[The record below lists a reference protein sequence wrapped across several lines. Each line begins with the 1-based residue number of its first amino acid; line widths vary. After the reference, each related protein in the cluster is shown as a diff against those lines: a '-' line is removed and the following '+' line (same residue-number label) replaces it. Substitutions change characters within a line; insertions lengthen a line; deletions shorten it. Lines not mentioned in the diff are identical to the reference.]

1 MLLMSRHINFAGFQF
16 NVPTRELLRV
26 ENGGVLT
33 PISLGSRAADVLLLF
48 LNRPGELIAKN
59 EIMDAVW
66 PDLAVEESNLTVQ
79 ISALRRVLDSG
90 RNGASCIQTVAG
102 RGYRF
107 VLPLRDAAGSEID
120 LPACEADA
128 LQADAASPLAQG
140 LSATPKPVAGTSPPQ
155 SVTAAAQASV
165 GERRAGHWRFAVAA
179 MVAVFCSAVV
189 VIHWRSL
196 SSDGSG
202 LRAEPR
208 RLSIVALPFVNASGE
223 PKDDDLAAALTGDV
237 TTSLAQMPGAFVVAR
252 SMAQATDSRKLSL
265 PAVGDDLG
273 VRYVLEGTVRRSSG
287 AVQLKVALSEAANGV
302 SIWAAQ
308 FQGAVDQPRDQI
320 LRNLLFPLRTAFM
333 DAEAQR
339 LSTLP
344 LADLTV
350 EDLVLKVRA
359 ANNHPPITRATSAE
373 NIELLERALALA
385 PNSPEILMSLAR
397 EHLRPIVEFGDRI
410 GNRDDLWFRGRS
422 YVDRARA
429 VAAGS
434 EAMFGMQAYLLRAEG
449 RFDEAILAYTAL
461 MRAAPDSVRYH
472 LDLAQSLIAVGRS
485 AEAVP
490 VLEEAIR
497 RSDVAAPRFVPYVA
511 LGQALIRLGRNDE
524 AIDWLLAAREQSP
537 GRMPQIYLLLAA
549 AHANVGR
556 TEDARRELRDYVRLR
571 PTSTLRGVRHTV
583 KPTPTAAEEQQREL
597 DGLARSG
604 LRDHVDEDVD
614 AGLPITMGV
623 QPNPL
628 DAPTP
633 RGAPGV
639 SVIGT
644 FELATLI
651 DHRQGSGN
659 DQPLLLSTTCT
670 FCLDIAFPG
679 SIHVPQYLWREPMTD
694 EQRGALKAWL
704 DPLLDGNPRRRLI
717 IISWN
722 AERWHG
728 RNLALELVALGY
740 PNVSWY
746 RGGLEAWDAAG
757 LPVQRLHW

>member
-1 MLLMSRHINFAGFQF
+1 MSRHINFAGFQF

-59 EIMDAVW
+59 EIIDAVW

-107 VLPLRDAAGSEID
+107 TVPVTERAGSEMC
-120 LPACEADA
+120 LPAGEAGA
-128 LQADAASPLAQG
+128 LQANAASPSAQG
-140 LSATPKPVAGTSPPQ
+140 LGATPEFIAATSSSPQ
-155 SVTAAAQASV
+155 SAMAAVHATV
-165 GERRAGHWRFAVAA
+165 GDKRARHWRFAAAA

-208 RLSIVALPFVNASGE
+208 RLSIVALPFTNASGE
-223 PKDDDLAAALTGDV
+223 PKDDDLAAALTEDF
-237 TTSLAQMPGAFVVAR
+237 TTSLTEMPGAFVVAR

-265 PAVGDDLG
+265 PAVGGDLG
-273 VRYVLEGTVRRSSG
+273 VRYVLEGTIRRSSG
-287 AVQLKVALSEAANGV
+287 AVELKVQLSEAANGV
-302 SIWAAQ
+302 NIWAAQ
-308 FQGAVDQPRDQI
+308 FQGAAGEPRDQI
-320 LRNLLFPLRTAFM
+320 IRNLLFPLRTAFM

-350 EDLVLKVRA
+350 EDLLLKVRA
-359 ANNHPPITRATSAE
+359 ANNHPPITAARGAE
-373 NIELLERALALA
+373 NIELLERALAFA
-385 PNSPEILMSLAR
+385 PNSSELLMSLAR

-422 YVDRARA
+422 YVERARA

-490 VLEEAIR
+490 LLEEAIR
-497 RSDVAAPRFVPYVA
+497 RSDVAVPRFVPYGA

-524 AIDWLLAAREQSP
+524 AIDWLLAAREQSS
-537 GRMPQIYLLLAA
+537 GRIPQIYLLLAA

-583 KPTPTAAEEQQREL
+583 KPTPAAAEEQREF

-639 SVIGT
+639 SVIRT

-651 DHRQGSGN
+651 DHRQGGGN
-659 DQPLLLSTTCT
+659 EQPLLLSTMCT

-679 SIHVPQYLWREPMTD
+679 SIHVPPYLRDEPMID

-704 DPLLDGNPRRRLI
+704 APLLDGNPRRRLI